1 MRVSDALMID
11 GRALSSA
18 ADEIIS
24 TLMDVVSVH
33 VALVDLDEKRS
44 HARMSSWWFS
54 HELGTEEFEAAALN
68 RAQSSDR
75 VFVRINRRWV
85 MRVAGRGVRTVDDGW
100 IVTFGR
106 SVPLSM
112 EQVAF
117 VERAAERLRP
127 FLPATSKL
135 SEVPSPNGTS
145 GGGSG
150 GAELGI
156 PVWWARKMR
165 N

>member
-1 MRVSDALMID
+1 MRVLDALMID

-54 HELGTEEFEAAALN
+54 RELGTEESEAAALT
-68 RAQSSDR
+68 RAQSDDR

-85 MRVAGRGVRTVDDGW
+85 MRVAGRGVCTVDDGW
-100 IVTFGR
+100 IVTIGR
-106 SVPLSM
+106 PVPLSM

-127 FLPATSKL
+127 FLPATST
-135 SEVPSPNGTS
+135 PSQVRSPDGTS
-145 GGGSG
+145 GSGSG